1 MDISKSFISC
11 KVRFPQFSQL
21 FFFLRE
27 ADWSLVILNLR
38 SHPRGTLSLGRHH
51 KWTKHAKSNIPQLKK
66 NKINALSLNY
76 MQIIWAF

>member
-21 FFFLRE
+21 FFFFL
-27 ADWSLVILNLR
+27 SLVILNLR
-38 SHPRGTLSLGRHH
+38 SHPRGTLSLGRH
-51 KWTKHAKSNIPQLKK
+51 KWTKHGKSNIPQLKI
-66 NKINALSLNY
+66 NKINVLSLNY